1 MRDIMK
7 FFNSLSIRKRL
18 IILIAG
24 ITSFALIIGFT
35 FLLITNIRQMEED
48 LVSMYSKDVDLLAE
62 YSITPLV
69 FADSEKAYENLD
81 GLKNVK
87 PIHFAIIFNIKGE
100 KYASYKRSAELNINT
115 PRHKEKDEIF
125 ENDYLHIFRPIVH
138 EGKKIGAIYLAITTE
153 NLKGQIWKNV
163 IVLLTIFI
171 VLMFTVIALSVIF
184 QKSIA
189 DPIVDLA
196 YAMEKVTSSED
207 YSIRVKELEQNEIGS
222 LFNSFNGMLDRIEK
236 EQLQL
241 RKSEAKLRTIYN
253 SVSDVIFI
261 HRYEDGKILNV
272 NEAAVKMFG
281 YTREE
286 ILKLDLEKMFA
297 GYSPYSK
304 KEAMEWMQKA
314 FNEGLQTFEWLS
326 KNKAGKTFWAEVT
339 ALKAEIDGKDRIL
352 VVARNIN
359 ERKLAEEALKTNQE
373 NLQNFL
379 DSFPFIAWYKDLEGR
394 FIAVN
399 EPFARAIGLASPKDS
414 IGKTLYDLSPKY
426 LADEYTKDDNDVIKS
441 GKKKSVEEIILVEGK
456 ERWAETYKVPLFDSN
471 GKIAGTT
478 GFLRDITDRKKAEEE
493 LKLVKFAVDKA
504 ADSVFWLD
512 KKGNIVNVNETAY
525 KALGYSHEELTK
537 MNIDQI
543 NPDLTPAYWTHLWQ
557 RIENEGSITIETKH
571 KTKNGKIIPVEV
583 SANYIKFGDV
593 ELDCAFIRDVS
604 ERKKAEYE
612 LTKAKNYIANIIDS
626 MPSVLVGI
634 DSEQRITFWNHKAKT
649 ETGIESKEAIGKK
662 LEDVFPRFANEIKNI
677 KRAIEKREVQKDL
690 GITRHT
696 GEEIRYEDIT
706 VFPLVANGVEGA
718 VIRVD
723 DKTEQ
728 KRLEEMMIQSEKM
741 LSVGGLAAGMAHEIN
756 NPLSGILQSVE
767 ILQRR
772 LTDTELKANKT
783 AAEKIGLDLNMFK
796 SYLEARDLI
805 SIMENIHK
813 SGRRAAEIVKN
824 MLSFARKSEKSYS
837 SIDIRKL
844 LDETILLA
852 QTDYNL
858 KKKYDFKQIRII
870 REYDENIPLIIC
882 ESTKIQQVFLN
893 LFKNGAEEMGERG
906 TVNNEPMQFILRVQ
920 DSNHNV
926 QIEVEDNGL
935 GMNEITRRR
944 VFEPF
949 FTTKPVGQGTGLGLS
964 VSYFII
970 VENHH
975 GKMSVESE
983 INKGTKFIIQLPAE
997 IKNIS

>member
-1 MRDIMK
+1 MSLLNIM
-7 FFNSLSIRKRL
+7 SIRKRL

-48 LVSMYSKDVDLLAE
+48 LVAMYSKDVDLLAE
-62 YSITPLV
+62 YSIVPLV
-69 FADSEKAYENLD
+69 FTDSEKAYENLA
-81 GLKNVK
+81 GLKNVQS
-87 PIHFAIIFNIKGE
+87 IHLAVIYNNDGDKF
-100 KYASYKRSAELNINT
+100 ASYKRSSDININA
-115 PRHKEKDEIF
+115 PKHNERSEIF
-125 ENDYLHIFRPIVH
+125 KDNYLHIFRPIVH
-138 EGKKIGAIYLAITTE
+138 DGKKLGVIYLAISTE
-153 NLKGQIWKNV
+153 NFEKQIWKNV
-163 IVLLTIFI
+163 VVLLTIFV
-171 VLMFTVIALSVIF
+171 VLMCTVIALSVIF

-189 DPIVDLA
+189 DPIVNLA
-196 YAMEKVTSSED
+196 YTMDKVTSTED
-207 YSIRVKELEQNEIGS
+207 YSIRVKELEQNEIGV
-222 LFNSFNGMLDRIEK
+222 LFSCFNRMLDRIES

-241 RKSEAKLRTIYN
+241 KKGEDQFRTIYH
-253 SVSDVIFI
+253 SVNDAILI
-261 HRYEDGKILNV
+261 HKTEDGKIIDV
-272 NEAAVKMFG
+272 NNSAAKMFG
-281 YTREE
+281 YTHEEMLNIEMEE
-286 ILKLDLEKMFA
+286 IIA
-297 GYSPYSK
+297 GYSPYTK
-304 KEAMEWMQKA
+304 KEAVEWMTKA
-314 FNEGLQTFEWLS
+314 FTDGPQTYEWIS
-326 KNKAGKTFWAEVT
+326 KNKAGKTFWTEVT
-339 ALKAEIDGKDRIL
+339 AQKAEITGIKRIL
-352 VVARNIN
+352 VVARDIN
-359 ERKLAEEALKTNQE
+359 ERKLAEEAIKMNQE
-373 NLQNFL
+373 NLQTFL
-379 DSFPFIAWYKDLEGR
+379 DSFPFIAWYKDIEGR

-399 EPFARAIGLASPKDS
+399 EPFARAIGIASPKDS
-414 IGKTLYDLSPKY
+414 IGKTLFDLSPKNF
-426 LADEYTKDDNDVIKS
+426 AEEYTKDDIEVMQT
-441 GKKKSVEEIILVEGK
+441 GKKKVVEEIILVQGEQ
-456 ERWAETYKVPLFDSN
+456 RWAETYKVPLFDSN
-471 GKIAGTT
+471 GKVAGST
-478 GFLRDITDRKKAEEE
+478 GFLRDITDRKKSEEE
-493 LKLVKFAVDKA
+493 LRLVKFAVDKA

-512 KKGNIVNVNETAY
+512 INGNIINANETAY
-525 KALGYSHEELTK
+525 LALGYSLQELIK
-537 MNIDQI
+537 MNITQI
-543 NPDLTPAYWTHLWQ
+543 DPDLTPEYWTYLWK
-557 RIENEGSITIETKH
+557 RIEKEGSITIETKH

-583 SANYIKFGDV
+583 SANYIKFGDI
-593 ELDCAFIRDVS
+593 ELDCAFIRDIS

-662 LEDVFPRFANEIKNI
+662 LEDVFPRFLNEIENI

-690 GITRHT
+690 GIARHT

-772 LTDTELKANKT
+772 LTDTELKANKII
-783 AAEKIGLDLNMFK
+783 AEKVGLDMSLFK

-805 SIMENIHK
+805 SIMENIQK

-837 SIDIRKL
+837 SVDIRKL

-858 KKKYDFKQIRII
+858 KKKYDFKKIKIV
-870 REYDENIPLIIC
+870 REYDENVALIIC

-906 TVNNEPMQFILRVQ
+906 TINNEPMQFTLRVQ
-920 DSNHNV
+920 NANPYV
-926 QIEVEDNGL
+926 RIEIDDNGI
-935 GMNEITRRR
+935 GMDEATRKR

-975 GKMSVESE
+975 GRMSVESE
-983 INKGTKFIIQLPAE
+983 INKGTKFIILLPSE
-997 IKNIS
+997 ISSIS